1 MQDPSAR
8 PTLATVAKL
17 AGVSVASVS
26 RVLNGMAAS
35 PEMER
40 RVMDA
45 VAQTGYVVDAFAR
58 SLRARR
64 TNQLALAVADVGNPV
79 YVAMMR
85 AIDAALRT
93 TEYRLVLHSTE
104 ADLSAELDLLGTMRH
119 GYVDGLILQSLRVGA
134 ELLAEIRQLTI
145 PTVVI
150 GLLPDD
156 VPVDN
161 VRTDTRLGMRL
172 AVEHLVSTGR
182 RRIALVNGP
191 LDTVPGLARW
201 TGFAEAMTAAGLDVD
216 AAPVEQSAD
225 FTHVAGLEAVR
236 RLLARTEPGDV
247 DAIACSN
254 DLIAMGALRA
264 LAERGLQV
272 PGDVAV
278 TGMDD
283 TDLAAMCN
291 PPLSSVSTGAAE
303 RGATAARLLL
313 ERIADPELAPRRCTV
328 PPRLVVR
335 ESTVG
340 TTSPRGRLPRRA
352 DAVPAG
358 QSEEP

>member
-1 MQDPSAR
+1 MQDPSVR

-26 RVLNGMAAS
+26 RVLNGMPAS
-35 PEMER
+35 PEMES

-45 VAQTGYVVDAFAR
+45 VTSTGYVPDAFAR

-85 AIDAALRT
+85 AIDASLRST
-93 TEYRLVLHSTE
+93 DYRLVLHSTE
-104 ADLSAELDLLGTMRH
+104 ADLGAELDLLGTMRH
-119 GYVDGLILQSLRVGA
+119 GYVDGLILQSLRVGT
-134 ELLAEIRQLTI
+134 ELLAEITRLTI

-150 GLLPDD
+150 GLLPDQ

-172 AVEHLVSTGR
+172 AVEHLVATGR

-191 LDTVPGLARW
+191 IDTVPGVARW
-201 TGFAEAMTAAGLDVD
+201 TGFAEAMAAAGLDVET
-216 AAPVEQSAD
+216 APIEQCAD

-236 RLLARTEPGDV
+236 RLLARTEPGAV

-264 LAERGLQV
+264 LAERGLRV
-272 PGDVAV
+272 PDDVAV
-278 TGMDD
+278 VGMDD

-303 RGATAARLLL
+303 RGTTAARLLL
-313 ERIADPELAPRRCTV
+313 ERIEDPDLPPRRYTV

-340 TTSPRGRLPRRA
+340 GAAAAHTAAPEAQT
-352 DAVPAG
+352 PAELVG
-358 QSEEP
+358 EP